1 MSVYMLKY
9 RISTLILVSCYAFII
24 QQLKLL
30 FALILRNTKII
41 ILSILYD
48 NILNFILH
56 IILKYKRD
64 VWNRSTCFNSRQFAM
79 MAEIYM
85 NMSGQTCNHC
95 NYINNIICTGDKY
108 IPLTSLCCILLIYIN
123 LSNMVKRKG
132 YIIKY
137 IVIGIE
143 SSKYTSAF

>member
-1 MSVYMLKY
+1 MRL
-9 RISTLILVSCYAFII
+9 
-24 QQLKLL
+24 
-30 FALILRNTKII
+30 TKII

-56 IILKYKRD
+56 TIFKYKRD

-85 NMSGQTCNHC
+85 SMSGQICNHC
-95 NYINNIICTGDKY
+95 NYINNIICTVDKY
-108 IPLTSLCCILLIYIN
+108 LLLYVAYCWFTSFFQYRVMESLIC
-123 LSNMVKRKG
+123 KHKG

-143 SSKYTSAF
+143 SSKNTSAFWMRNYIIVHVHIII

>member
-9 RISTLILVSCYAFII
+9 RIPKLIVESYCSFISPN
-24 QQLKLL
+24 
-30 FALILRNTKII
+30 ATKII

-48 NILNFILH
+48 NILNYILH
-56 IILKYKRD
+56 TIFKYKPD
-64 VWNRSTCFNSRQFAM
+64 VQNRSTCFNSRQFAM

-95 NYINNIICTGDKY
+95 NYINHIICTVDKY

-123 LSNMVKRKG
+123 LSN
-132 YIIKY
+132 
-137 IVIGIE
+137 IVLWNL
-143 SSKYTSAF
+143 SA